1 MVSTVM
7 FIFVSDHELDLALK
21 GEEQIF
27 FMNMMNTSI
36 NLLNAPLAWC
46 ENIARCSILGLVSQ
60 NNSSNNIGNNKLEKD
75 QNTYIEMKI
84 EREG

>member
-1 MVSTVM
+1 
-7 FIFVSDHELDLALK
+7 
-21 GEEQIF
+21 
-27 FMNMMNTSI
+27 MMNTSI
-36 NLLNAPLAWC
+36 NLVNAPLALS

-60 NNSSNNIGNNKLEKD
+60 NDSSNNIGNNKLEKD